1 LDTQCASAHS
11 ANVLNIRLKC
21 VTKRIAQI
29 DLNMP
34 MLYAITHVLRSWRL
48 FLALLIGITL
58 ASTFFAGID
67 IKANA
72 TAKQALEQDLSQ
84 VYVDMVASLP
94 NMRPEDII
102 NASKDVAGLSGV
114 AGVEAIS
121 FFETPIGSL
130 ANDTF
135 VDYARIV
142 GIQNHSRVYDGW
154 LGRPGEIGENETY
167 VLKDSVLA
175 QKVAVGDG
183 IPVNISI
190 YQYQGPPV
198 FVTLNL
204 TVKGFAQLDDK
215 SESIVLGDYSIPYY
229 QVVYPQSY
237 GLRTTNALIVDWE
250 KTVQRLLDTLWRLY
264 PSSGQV
270 GTNLLIYLNR
280 NALINPWDVTTSIT
294 NIRALQAQI
303 QTRTTAG
310 YSFQNNLDM
319 VLTSFQFKSQGIQ
332 FTFMFLSLPIF
343 FMAWYV
349 GTTVSDV
356 SFSLRRR
363 EIGLLST
370 KGFSTGQIRGI
381 FLTETIM
388 LGLLGGLLGVLAG
401 FLLNPLFSQAGTE
414 MLLNPQVISLYTLV
428 STLIFGVIIALL
440 STYSS
445 AKRASRLATVDALRE
460 YLPTEEMKPYKRRW
474 PWVAFILGTYKL
486 IIFLFGVNVT
496 VLLTK
501 INMAGQ
507 NFILMIFIGIAA
519 AIDYALT
526 YIGPLLFFWGA
537 TKLFIQ
543 SSLKFQEL
551 TTRAAR
557 FLGDLGA
564 LATKNVRRNPA
575 RSAAMA
581 FLIALIISYSAQ
593 VTTQL
598 ASQQDFNTRTVYTQ
612 VGADVSVYV
621 NSPNEAK
628 NVSLMILANVSISVE
643 NSTIEYSLSSTST
656 GANYVA
662 VNMKAV
668 EPESWL
674 RAAYYEGDMFTGNS
688 AEAAFQSLLTE
699 KDAIILEKSIAKLLD
714 LHLGDFITLAVGN
727 TSKKMNVVGYFG
739 PETGDEQGTVSQY
752 WSFVSEE
759 LYEEVG
765 TSVNVYSTRMLLKLK
780 PGENGTAVAE
790 NIRSLGSN
798 MSRVD
803 SFAEEYTRSQSD
815 VATVGSLDAQRLGI
829 VFAVLAASVGT
840 ALVSVVSMR
849 ERSREATIMSVKGLS
864 YKQLVVMFLTE
875 NLAVVT
881 FAIVLGISVGFVA
894 AYGNIS
900 ATNSFAAS
908 TAIIKHRL
916 IFPVDAALVL
926 ISCVALII
934 VSTIL
939 PILIISRGYVTKL
952 ERMVR
957 LR

>member
-1 LDTQCASAHS
+1 
-11 ANVLNIRLKC
+11 
-21 VTKRIAQI
+21 
-29 DLNMP
+29 MP
-34 MLYAITHVLRSWRL
+34 VLYAITHIFRSWKL

-84 VYVDMVASLP
+84 VYVDMVAGLP
-94 NMRPEDII
+94 NMHPDEILD
-102 NASKDVAGLSGV
+102 ASKDVAGLSGV

-121 FFETPIGSL
+121 TFDGPIGSE
-130 ANDTF
+130 ANGTIL
-135 VDYARIV
+135 DYARIV
-142 GIQNHSRVYDGW
+142 GIQDNSSVYDGW
-154 LGRPGEIGENETY
+154 PNRPEEMGENETY
-167 VLKDSVLA
+167 VLKDSSLA
-175 QKVAVGDG
+175 QTVAVGDI

-190 YQYQGPPV
+190 YQNGGLPI
-198 FVTLNL
+198 FVALNL

-215 SESIVLGDYSIPYY
+215 SRSIVLGDYSIPYY
-229 QVVYPQSY
+229 QVIVMPIPPY
-237 GLRTTNALIVDWE
+237 GKRVISTLIVDRE
-250 KTVQRLLDTLWRLY
+250 KTMQRLLEMQWRLN
-264 PSSGQV
+264 PSSGQI

-280 NALINPWDVTTSIT
+280 NALINPWDIDTST
-294 NIRALQAQI
+294 NNVRALQAQI
-303 QTRTTAG
+303 QTRTSAG

-319 VLTSFQFKSQGIQ
+319 VLSNFRYKSQGIQ
-332 FTFMFLSLPIF
+332 FTFMLLSLPIL

-370 KGFSTGQIRGI
+370 KGFSRGQIQRI

-388 LGLLGGLLGVLAG
+388 LGLLGGSLGVLAG
-401 FLLNPLFSQAGTE
+401 FLLNPLFTQLRTE
-414 MLLNPQVISLYTLV
+414 MLLNPQLISPYTII
-428 STLIFGVIIALL
+428 STVIFGVIIALL

-445 AKRASRLATVDALRE
+445 AKKASRLPAVDALRE
-460 YLPTEEMKPYKRRW
+460 YLPIEEMKSSKKRL
-474 PWVAFILGTYKL
+474 PWIAFILGTYKL
-486 IIFLFGVNVT
+486 IIFIFGVNVT

-507 NFILMIFIGIAA
+507 NFILMIFTGIAV

-526 YIGPLLFFWGA
+526 YVGPLLFFWGG

-575 RSAAMA
+575 RSAAIA
-581 FLIALIISYSAQ
+581 FLIALIISYGAQ

-598 ASQQDFNTRTVYTQ
+598 ASGQDFNTRTIYTQ

-621 NSPNEAK
+621 NIPNEAK
-628 NVSLMILANVSISVE
+628 NVSYMILANVSTNVE

-656 GANYVA
+656 GANYIV

-674 RAAYYEGDMFTGNS
+674 RVAFYEGDMFTGNNV
-688 AEAAFQSLLTE
+688 EAAFQSLLTK
-699 KDAIILEKSIAKLLD
+699 KDAIILEKSVARLLN
-714 LHLGDFITLAVGN
+714 LNVGDFITLTIGN
-727 TSKKMNVVGYFG
+727 TSKMMNVVGYFG
-739 PETGDEQGTVSQY
+739 PEAGDEQGTTSQY

-759 LYEEVG
+759 LYKEVSS
-765 TSVNVYSTRMLLKLK
+765 SVSAYDTRILLKLK
-780 PGENGTAVAE
+780 PGENGTTVAE
-790 NIRSLGSN
+790 NIRSLGLN
-798 MSRVD
+798 IGRVD
-803 SFAEEYTRSQSD
+803 SFDEEYALSQSD

-840 ALVSVVSMR
+840 ALVSVVSMK

-881 FAIVLGISVGFVA
+881 FAVVLGISVGFVA

-900 ATNSFAAS
+900 ATNSFIAS
-908 TAIIKHRL
+908 TAIIKHRF
-916 IFPVDAALVL
+916 IFSADAILML
-926 ISCVALII
+926 ISCVALIFA
-934 VSTIL
+934 STIL
-939 PILIISRGYVTKL
+939 PILVISKGYVTKL